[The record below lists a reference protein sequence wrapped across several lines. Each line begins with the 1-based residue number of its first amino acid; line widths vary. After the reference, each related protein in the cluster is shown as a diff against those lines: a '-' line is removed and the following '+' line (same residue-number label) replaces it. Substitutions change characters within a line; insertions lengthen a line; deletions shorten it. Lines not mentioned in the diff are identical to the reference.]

1 MKFGRA
7 VALVAFFPAIA
18 SAEPAKHA
26 KSRRAPRIKKATA
39 PAQVA
44 APEAQRPPVPAV
56 VSPRPVGSTVDAP
69 PHPAPAP
76 VVPVVTKEAPA
87 PEPSTGWSR
96 FTLTAN
102 PAPMALGRYGG
113 NLEFLPAARHAI
125 VLVGFVQ
132 TFPPWMVRRLVPSNV
147 EVGSGPPSR
156 PGGEIGYRFY
166 TGQHGASG
174 LFVGPSA
181 VVMPLIYPRL
191 GQDLRAE
198 VVSFNAY
205 GAALDVGLQA
215 ITDFG
220 LTLGGGLGVM
230 YLVYTPPAS
239 VTPPTGVTA
248 PTFVQPHVLPRLL
261 FTAGWSFG

>member
-1 MKFGRA
+1 M
-7 VALVAFFPAIA
+7 AF
-18 SAEPAKHA
+18 
-26 KSRRAPRIKKATA
+26 
-39 PAQVA
+39 
-44 APEAQRPPVPAV
+44 
-56 VSPRPVGSTVDAP
+56 
-69 PHPAPAP
+69 
-76 VVPVVTKEAPA
+76 
-87 PEPSTGWSR
+87 
-96 FTLTAN
+96 
-102 PAPMALGRYGG
+102 GRYGG
-113 NLEFLPAARHAI
+113 NLEFLPAAHHAI
-125 VLVGFVQ
+125 VLSGFVQ
-132 TFPPWMVRRLVPSNV
+132 TFPPWIVRHLVPSNV
-147 EVGSGPPSR
+147 DVGSGPPSR

-166 TGQHGASG
+166 TGQHGA
-174 LFVGPSA
+174 SA

-205 GAALDVGLQA
+205 GGALDVGLQA

-239 VTPPTGVTA
+239 VTPPAGVSA